1 MIKILHVLYRRK
13 LSVIIQCTFYLQVLF
28 NVLAGT
34 HFFKRALIYILL
46 YLLLDRGLTSMRTRY
61 ISLVMVLKNP

>member
-13 LSVIIQCTFYLQVLF
+13 LSVISYNVHLIYQVLF

-34 HFFKRALIYILL
+34 HFSVLMYILL
-46 YLLLDRGLTSMRTRY
+46 YLLLDRGLTSISTRY